1 LPQITHRDLVAFAGE
16 KVNLKKSEVDDQRAQ
31 VNRLRDRIEAKI
43 AATSGYGLVK
53 SLHAGSVAKGTAL
66 RNVNDRDLAV
76 YVRAELAPEDTPSLV
91 LWLRDR
97 IVEAYPTLSTD
108 QIVANTNCVTV
119 TFAGS
124 GLSVDVVPIL
134 YEGEP
139 NDVGCL
145 VSKDT
150 GEKLKTSVRQ
160 HLDFIRGRKKEY
172 PTDLAQLIRFSKW
185 WVRQQKKRDTEFK
198 CKSFMLELLWIHL
211 ADGGLALG
219 DYVKALEQFFAFI
232 VNGGLE
238 DQIAFTDFHPASEL
252 PTRENR
258 PIQIL
263 DPANFDNNVAK
274 RYEERDRDLLVTAAQ
289 GALDAISTAYYEPAN
304 GQAVELWQDVLGTSF
319 KAAA

>member
-1 LPQITHRDLVAFAGE
+1 MPQITHRDLVAFADE

-43 AATSGYGLVK
+43 ALTPGYGLVK

-76 YVRAELAPEDTPSLV
+76 YVKAEQAPEDTPSLV

-97 IVEAYPTLSTD
+97 VVEAYSTLSAD

-134 YEGEP
+134 YDGEP

-160 HLDFIRGRKKEY
+160 
-172 PTDLAQLIRFSKW
+172 
-185 WVRQQKKRDTEFK
+185 
-198 CKSFMLELLWIHL
+198 
-211 ADGGLALG
+211 
-219 DYVKALEQFFAFI
+219 
-232 VNGGLE
+232 
-238 DQIAFTDFHPASEL
+238 
-252 PTRENR
+252 
-258 PIQIL
+258 
-263 DPANFDNNVAK
+263 
-274 RYEERDRDLLVTAAQ
+274 
-289 GALDAISTAYYEPAN
+289 GA
-304 GQAVELWQDVLGTSF
+304 
-319 KAAA
+319 